1 MGEEE
6 EKPREENKISEE
18 KPEGQWVQGLEDK
31 EEKEKYKRFLE
42 YCEEKRREWRKQE
55 EEDTA
60 RKEDA
65 KRKEEN
71 WKLLRESISFLK
83 KNESKWQHRKIKEV
97 ERIKNEEKAD
107 RLAIRR
113 QKKKKYG
120 IKLLNKEENKRIKER
135 TEERII
141 ISQAKANYWKM
152 HRGEERGYKE
162 MNGEHWRNMKEY
174 WHWRRKGHGYAR
186 RTY

>member
-1 MGEEE
+1 ML
-6 EKPREENKISEE
+6 
-18 KPEGQWVQGLEDK
+18 GLEDK

-107 RLAIRR
+107 RLAISR

-120 IKLLNKEENKRIKER
+120 IKQLNKEENRRIKER
-135 TEERII
+135 TEERIH
-141 ISQAKANYWKM
+141 ISQAKANYWKTKKG
-152 HRGEERGYKE
+152 RRERLEGDEQTALEKDE
-162 MNGEHWRNMKEY
+162 GRNIGTGGGRIMDMPGG
-174 WHWRRKGHGYAR
+174 HLKG
-186 RTY
+186 